1 MSQMNQSQVP
11 DGMVANVPWGTPLER
26 WTDRMIERGLTH
38 LDSEGEGTEMFP
50 RLCVN
55 GRGGYEARHCPLTPN

>member
-50 RLCVN
+50 RLFASM
-55 GRGGYEARHCPLTPN
+55 GAEATKRGIVL